1 MVGFAKHFS
10 SLENRPAGAAATAIC
25 LYLKPFFLSRSST
38 SLPSVPPAPSAC
50 FTEAVSKQRLLH
62 IAAYDVTD
70 PQRLR
75 RALDVVKNYAS
86 GGQKSVYECFLTD
99 AERERLIADM
109 LAVIDPDEDRFLLLR
124 LDPRSKVVTL
134 GIAQPPA
141 EPTLYY
147 MG

>member
-1 MVGFAKHFS
+1 M
-10 SLENRPAGAAATAIC
+10 
-25 LYLKPFFLSRSST
+25 
-38 SLPSVPPAPSAC
+38 
-50 FTEAVSKQRLLH
+50 SKQRLLH

-147 MG
+147 VG